1 MKQTK
6 HAAVV
11 GSGLVGSLWTTFLAQ
26 RGYRVDVFERRGD
39 SRRAGYQG
47 GRSINLA
54 LSDRGW
60 RALEAVGVA
69 EAVRREAIPMY
80 RRVMH
85 AKDGS
90 LSTQPYG
97 KDGQAIWS
105 VSRGGI
111 NMALMTEAEKHP
123 NVSIHFEHNTDLVDA
138 DQGRIQWTTPDSKGE
153 GQFDAVFSTD
163 GANSGI
169 RQALQREGAMEW
181 AEQVIEH
188 GYKELVIP
196 AGPNGSSLIEREALH
211 IWPRASYML
220 IGLPNPDGSF
230 TMTLFFPNEGPVSF
244 ASLADPA
251 AAAVF
256 FAEHFAD
263 AYAMMP
269 DFEAQWAHYPSSKLS
284 IVRSWPWSKGKVVL
298 FGDATHA
305 IVPFY
310 GQGMNS
316 GFEDC
321 FELNRMMDALG
332 EEPGTLFPAFEAER
346 KPNADAIAELA
357 LLNFIEMRD
366 LTGQPEFLLRKKIES
381 VLHGEQPERW
391 IPLYTQVTFSQIPYS
406 VALECGQRM
415 DRVFHEVMQWP
426 GIAENW
432 DQPETLAKIWKVAE
446 KYQAT
451 SN

>member
-1 MKQTK
+1 M
-6 HAAVV
+6 
-11 GSGLVGSLWTTFLAQ
+11 
-26 RGYRVDVFERRGD
+26 D
-39 SRRAGYQG
+39 
-47 GRSINLA
+47 
-54 LSDRGW
+54 
-60 RALEAVGVA
+60 
-69 EAVRREAIPMY
+69 
-80 RRVMH
+80 
-85 AKDGS
+85 
-90 LSTQPYG
+90 
-97 KDGQAIWS
+97 WS
-105 VSRGGI
+105 
-111 NMALMTEAEKHP
+111 
-123 NVSIHFEHNTDLVDA
+123 
-138 DQGRIQWTTPDSKGE
+138 
-153 GQFDAVFSTD
+153 
-163 GANSGI
+163 
-169 RQALQREGAMEW
+169 
-181 AEQVIEH
+181 EQVIEH

-263 AYAMMP
+263 AYAMIP

-381 VLHGEQPERW
+381 VLHSEQPERW

>member
-1 MKQTK
+1 MNTEK

-26 RGYRVDVFERRGD
+26 RGYRVDVFERRPD
-39 SRRAGYQG
+39 SRQAGYKG

-85 AKDGS
+85 AVDGT
-90 LSTQPYG
+90 LTTQPYG
-97 KDGQAIWS
+97 TDGQAIWS

-111 NMALMTEAEKHP
+111 NMALMSEAEKHA
-123 NVSIHFEHNTDLVDA
+123 NVRLHFEHDTDLEDA
-138 DQGRIQWTTPDSKGE
+138 DAGRIRWTTPDGQGSGE
-153 GQFDAVFSTD
+153 FDAVFSTD

-169 RQALQREGAMEW
+169 RKALQAQGAMEW
-181 AEQVIEH
+181 TEQVIEH
-188 GYKELVIP
+188 GYKELLIP
-196 AGPNGSSLIEREALH
+196 AGPNGTSLIEREALH

-244 ASLADPA
+244 AALDTPEKAE
-251 AAAVF
+251 VF
-256 FAEHFAD
+256 FGEYFAD
-263 AYAMMP
+263 ALALMP
-269 DFEAQWAHYPSSKLS
+269 DFKDQWAANPVSKLG

-298 FGDATHA
+298 FGDASHA

-321 FELNRMMDALG
+321 FVLNQMMDALG
-332 EEPGTLFPAFEAER
+332 EDPLALFPAFEADR
-346 KPNADAIAELA
+346 KPNTDAIAELA

-366 LTGQPEFLLRKKIES
+366 LTGQPEFLLRKKIEGR
-381 VLHGEQPERW
+381 LHAQRPDFW
-391 IPLYTQVTFSQIPYS
+391 IPLYTQVTFSHIPYS
-406 VALECGQRM
+406 VALERGRQM
-415 DRVFHEVMQWP
+415 DRVFEEVMTWP
-426 GIAENW
+426 NLADNW
-432 DQPETLAKIWKVAE
+432 DQPETLARIWAVAD
-446 KYQAT
+446 KLVT